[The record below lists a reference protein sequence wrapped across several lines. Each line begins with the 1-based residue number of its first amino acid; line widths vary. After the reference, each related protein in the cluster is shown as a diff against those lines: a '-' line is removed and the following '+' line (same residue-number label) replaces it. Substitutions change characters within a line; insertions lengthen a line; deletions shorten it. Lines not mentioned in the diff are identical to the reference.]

1 MSWTLPRLI
10 IAALR
15 GGAGK
20 TTLSL
25 GLAAAWRSQGREVV
39 PFKKGPDYIDAAWL
53 SLAAGRACHNL
64 DTFLQTRDQV
74 RLSFFRNAL
83 EGEIS
88 LIEGNRGLYDGVDAM
103 GSHSTAELAK
113 LLKAPVILILDCDKV
128 TRTAAAMAL
137 GCQKLDPEVDLR
149 GIILNRVARTRQEAV
164 LRQAVESSC
173 NLPVLGAVPRLEA
186 YPFPERHL
194 GLTPPQEHQRVRE
207 ALSRAQEV
215 AEKYLDLQ
223 GLEKIAREAARVD
236 WPLKIEDN
244 SFNHR
249 ISSGAPL
256 IGVVK
261 DSAFQFYYPENLEA
275 LTKEGAKVVEI
286 SAVRE
291 SGLPDVDGLYIGG
304 GFPETHA
311 QSLAENLSFRQS
323 LREAAEKELPI
334 YAECGGLMYLG
345 ASLNLEGK
353 TYPMVGVLPIAFG
366 MEKRPQG
373 HGYTLLQ
380 VEEENPFFP
389 VGREI
394 RGHEFHYSRVLWVK
408 GEEAY
413 FAFRAKRGE
422 GIDRQRDGLCY
433 KGILA
438 TYSHI
443 HALGCSEWASALV
456 EKGRQYRAKQRALRV
471 SG

>member
-1 MSWTLPRLI
+1 MI
-10 IAALR
+10 GALR

-25 GLAAAWRSQGREVV
+25 GIAAAWRRQGRDVA

-53 SLAAGRACHNL
+53 SLAAGKTCHNL
-64 DTFLQTRDQV
+64 DTFLLDREQV
-74 RLSFFRNAL
+74 RLSFFRHAL
-83 EGEIS
+83 ESEIS
-88 LIEGNRGLYDGVDAM
+88 LIEGNRGLYDGLDAL

-113 LLKAPVILILDCDKV
+113 LLKTPVILILDCDKV
-128 TRTAAAMAL
+128 TRTAAAMAF
-137 GCQKLDPEVDLR
+137 GCQKLDPEVNLR
-149 GIILNRVARTRQEAV
+149 GIILNRVGRSRQEAV
-164 LRQAVESSC
+164 LRQAVESTC
-173 NLPVLGAVPRLEA
+173 GVPVVGAVPRLEA

-215 AEKYLDLQ
+215 AEKYLDLH
-223 GLEKIAREAARVD
+223 GVEKIAREAPPLD
-236 WPLKIEDN
+236 WALKIEDI
-244 SFNHR
+244 SFDHR
-249 ISSGAPL
+249 ISSEPPV
-256 IGVVK
+256 IGVIK

-275 LTKEGAKVVEI
+275 LAKEGAKVVEI
-286 SAVRE
+286 SAIGE

-311 QSLAENLSFRQS
+311 QALAENLSFRQS
-323 LREAAEKELPI
+323 LREAAERNLPI

-345 ASLNLEGK
+345 ESLNLEGR

-366 MEKRPQG
+366 MERRPQG

-389 VGREI
+389 VGSEI

-408 GEEAY
+408 GREAY
-413 FAFRAKRGE
+413 FALRAKRGE
-422 GIDRQRDGLCY
+422 GIERQRDGLCC
-433 KGILA
+433 KEILA

-443 HALGCSEWASALV
+443 HALGYSGWASALV
-456 EKGRQYRAKQRALRV
+456 AKARQYKTKQKALQI
-471 SG
+471 SGS